1 MTATTVTALAE
12 NQWIRFALRRSGRL
26 LLSLWVLVSAA
37 FLMIHALP
45 GDPVR
50 AALGPTAPSAL
61 VEQRRAQM
69 GLDDPLALQYV
80 HFLGRLFSGD
90 LGTSMTS
97 GLPVADVI
105 GDRIVSTV
113 TMAAL
118 AFSVALLVAIPLG
131 LVMAVL
137 ARSGRRA
144 ADGLFTSAGIV
155 AATIPEFLLAVGL
168 VFVFGVQLGWAPVAG
183 RSGAGSY
190 VLPVVALAVG
200 PAFVLARIIRVE
212 LLTVLHA
219 DYIRT
224 ARAKRLP
231 PWLLYLRHAL
241 PNALTA
247 ALTIGGLLLGSLVAG
262 TVLVE
267 NIFAWPGLG
276 GTIVQSILAKDYPTV
291 QGVVL
296 VYGAGVLLVN
306 LAVDVVLAVLDP
318 RSAIREG

>member
-12 NQWIRFALRRSGRL
+12 NQWIRFTLRRCGRL

-69 GLDDPLALQYV
+69 GLDDPLALQYA
-80 HFLGRLFSGD
+80 HFLGRLFTGD

-105 GDRIVSTV
+105 GDRIGSTV